1 MKPSLGDFTETGTSA
16 IIGVDRLV
24 ESRMLLQAG
33 SGGGKSWALRRVLE
47 QTAGKVQQ
55 IVIDPDG
62 EFATLREKFD
72 YVIAAAHDGDA
83 LAHPRTAALLARRLL
98 ETGVSAIIDIYDL
111 KKHERLAFVRI
122 LCETIVD
129 APKDLW
135 HPALIVIDEA
145 HVFCPETDKAESAGA
160 VIDLASRGRKRGYSL
175 LAATQRI
182 AKLSKD
188 CAAELHNKLI
198 GLTTLDVDVKRA
210 AFELGLPP
218 AEAMRELRALEPGE
232 FFGFGPALWSTVRKL
247 KTGPVETTHPKAGK
261 RSLRA
266 PPRPT
271 EAIKAVLPKLADLPK
286 EAEAEARSIEE
297 LKRELAAAR
306 RELAQ
311 AARQRPAP
319 PAAATADKAAAAELR
334 TARATIKRLR
344 EAVEALMKIVVRINA
359 IEFGKDAGVDPQALQ
374 KAIDSAVGQAM
385 RLVDQKLTARAKS
398 LEALQRDGGRIVA
411 SIQGLLSEKI
421 EFDIEV
427 KHQEPFAVKAAEM
440 PRARPA
446 PAPRTNGHS
455 EPTGDLSPVQQRILN
470 ALAEAE
476 QLSAEAPDRALVAI
490 LSGYTHIQSTGFVKA
505 LGALSTGGLIT
516 YPPGG
521 RVALTDAGRAVA
533 SMPNAPTTAEELQE
547 RVCTLIGGAASKVLK
562 PLIEANGEPMS
573 RQDLATASGY
583 GHIQSTG
590 FVKVLG
596 KLRTLGFIDYPS
608 SGMVVAQPV
617 LFLQGR

>member
-1 MKPSLGDFTETGTSA
+1 MSRPSLGEFTDTGASA
-16 IIGVDRLV
+16 TISVDRLV

-135 HPALIVIDEA
+135 HPALIVLDEA
-145 HVFCPETDKAESAGA
+145 HVFVPEAEKAECAGA

-232 FFGFGPALWSTVRKL
+232 FFGFGPALWPTVRKL
-247 KTGPVETTHPKAGK
+247 KTGPVQTTHPKAGK

-266 PPRPT
+266 PPKPT

-286 EAEAEARSIEE
+286 EAETEARTIEE
-297 LKRELAAAR
+297 LKRELASAR
-306 RELAQ
+306 RELT
-311 AARQRPAP
+311 AAAKQRPPAP
-319 PAAATADKAAAAELR
+319 TPEKVGAAELR

-359 IEFGKDAGVDPQALQ
+359 IEFGKEARVDPQALQ
-374 KAIDSAVGQAM
+374 KAIDSAVAQAM
-385 RLVDQKLTARAKS
+385 RLIDQKLGDRAKA

-411 SIQGLLSEKI
+411 SIQRLLSEKI
-421 EFDIEV
+421 ELNLEV
-427 KHQEPFAVKAAEM
+427 KHQEPFAVTAGAK
-440 PRARPA
+440 PLARST
-446 PAPRTNGHS
+446 PAPRENGFPGMTAPQQKLLDRLAWLEQHGLYPAPKETLAAVAGVS
-455 EPTGDLSPVQQRILN
+455 PT
-470 ALAEAE
+470 
-476 QLSAEAPDRALVAI
+476 
-490 LSGYTHIQSTGFVKA
+490 SGGYFNN
-505 LGALSTGGLIT
+505 LGALRSAGYIDYPSPGEVGFTDTGRSLAD
-516 YPPGG
+516 PGNDQRPVHEHWLDVVTG
-521 RVALTDAGRAVA
+521 PQATI
-533 SMPNAPTTAEELQE
+533 LQA
-547 RVCTLIGGAASKVLK
+547 LIGEHPKS
-562 PLIEANGEPMS
+562 IEKDE
-573 RQDLATASGY
+573 LARMINVSPTSGGY
-583 GHIQSTG
+583 
-590 FVKVLG
+590 FNNLG
-596 KLRTLGFIDYPS
+596 RLRTLGAIDYPQR
-608 SGMVVAQPV
+608 GHVALTRHVMPDDP
-617 LFLQGR
+617 R